1 MKMNKIST
9 GIFAVA
15 MAFACVAC
23 GNNKP
28 AEATEGENAEVVTTT
43 AMEIDDV
50 LAQADSLVNQEITFQ
65 GVCTHACKHGA
76 TKIFMMGSDDTKTIR
91 VEAGELGAFDTKCV
105 SSLVEVTGKLVEN
118 RIDEAAIVKMEAAY
132 KDNTAKQH
140 GDGKAGCDSEKKA
153 LGVKGNTFEEK
164 MADMRAKIASNKEK
178 YGKEYISDY
187 YVVASK
193 YEIK

>member
-1 MKMNKIST
+1 MNKIST

-15 MAFACVAC
+15 MTFACVAC

-28 AEATEGENAEVVTTT
+28 ADATEGETAEATVTT

-91 VEAGELGAFDTKCV
+91 VQAGELGAFDTKCV
-105 SSLVEVTGKLVEN
+105 SSLVEVTGKLLEN
-118 RIDEAAIVKMEAAY
+118 RIDEAAIVKMEEAY
-132 KDNTAKQH
+132 KANTAQQH
-140 GDGKAGCDSEKKA
+140 GDSKAGCDSEKKA
-153 LGVKGNTFEEK
+153 LGVKGDTFEEK
-164 MADMRAKIASNKEK
+164 IADMRAKIASNKEQF
-178 YGKEYISDY
+178 GKDYISDY
-187 YVVASK
+187 YVVATK

>member
-1 MKMNKIST
+1 MNKLTI
-9 GIFAVA
+9 GILAAALTF
-15 MAFACVAC
+15 AFASC
-23 GNNKP
+23 GNSQKT
-28 AEATEGENAEVVTTT
+28 AEQAPVEETSEVT

-50 LAQADSLVNQEITFQ
+50 LAQADSLVDQEITFQ

-91 VEAGELGAFDTKCV
+91 VQAGELGAFDTKCV
-105 SSLVEVTGKLVEN
+105 SSLVEVTGKLLEN
-118 RIDEAAIVKMEAAY
+118 RIDEAAIVKMEETY
-132 KDNTAKQH
+132 KANTAKQH
-140 GDGKAGCDSEKKA
+140 GDSKAGCDSEKKA

-187 YVVASK
+187 YVVATK
-193 YEIK
+193 YAIK

>member
-1 MKMNKIST
+1 MNKLTTS
-9 GIFAVA
+9 IFALA
-15 MAFACVAC
+15 LTFTCVAC
-23 GNNKP
+23 GNGQKTEP
-28 AEATEGENAEVVTTT
+28 TEATATETPAAT

-105 SSLVEVTGKLVEN
+105 SSLVVVTGKLVEN
-118 RIDEAAIVKMEAAY
+118 RIDESAIVKMEEAY
-132 KDNTAKQH
+132 KANTAKQH
-140 GDGKAGCDSEKKA
+140 GNGEAGCDSQKKA

-164 MADMRAKIASNKEK
+164 IADMRAKIASNKEK

>member
-1 MKMNKIST
+1 MNKLTI
-9 GIFAVA
+9 GILAAALTF
-15 MAFACVAC
+15 AFASC
-23 GNNKP
+23 GNSQKT
-28 AEATEGENAEVVTTT
+28 AEQAPVEETSEVT

-91 VEAGELGAFDTKCV
+91 VQAGELGAFDTKCV
-105 SSLVEVTGKLVEN
+105 SSLVEVTGKLLEN
-118 RIDEAAIVKMEAAY
+118 RIDEAAIVKMEETY
-132 KDNTAKQH
+132 KANTAKQH
-140 GDGKAGCDSEKKA
+140 GDSKAGCDSEKKA

-187 YVVASK
+187 YVVATK
-193 YEIK
+193 YAIK

>member
-1 MKMNKIST
+1 MNKIST

-23 GNNKP
+23 GNNKQTAP
-28 AEATEGENAEVVTTT
+28 EAVETETAAST

-50 LAQADSLVNQEITFQ
+50 LAKADSLVNQNITFQ

-91 VEAGELGAFDTKCV
+91 VEAGELGSFDKKCV
-105 SSLVEVTGKLVEN
+105 SSLVEVTGKLMEN
-118 RIDEAAIVKMEAAY
+118 RIDEAAIVKMEEAY
-132 KDNTAKQH
+132 KANTAKQH
-140 GDGKAGCDSEKKA
+140 GDGKGGCDSEKKA
-153 LGVKGNTFEEK
+153 LGLKGDTFEEK
-164 MADMRAKIASNKEK
+164 VTDMRAKIASNKEK
-178 YGKEYISDY
+178 YGKDYISDY
-187 YVVASK
+187 YVVADK